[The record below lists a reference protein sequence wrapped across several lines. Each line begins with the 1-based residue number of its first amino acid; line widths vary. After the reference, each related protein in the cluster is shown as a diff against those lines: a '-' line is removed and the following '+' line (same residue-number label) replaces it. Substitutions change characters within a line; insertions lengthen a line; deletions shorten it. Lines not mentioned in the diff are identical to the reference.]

1 MDIVPAAAAADAHAE
16 APEAPHPA
24 PEYAAKYAAAKKLF
38 INCEKKHG
46 AASGAPGAHLLCYFV
61 MLLRDIDLDID
72 RGQVVVVIGPSGSG
86 KSTLWRDIDLVP
98 FLRCLCCGWI
108 GAVGVSNV
116 LSSAGS
122 HLGSGKCNPDGKDA
136 AVSPPPPP
144 PRAAQHLL
152 IS

>member
-61 MLLRDIDLDID
+61 MLLRDIDL
-72 RGQVVVVIGPSGSG
+72 
-86 KSTLWRDIDLVP
+86 VP